1 MFGQVTQRFLA
12 GTAVAASLVTGS
24 VIVAPVAQAG
34 EMTLE
39 QFYAKRDYPFPGK
52 NGPTSPAGFKKGWCV
67 DAATWAWENRT
78 GTRFHHV
85 LVADFK
91 KVAIRRGFKV
101 GTAPRTGALAV
112 WVAGGT
118 HMAYVQSY
126 KTGAS
131 KFKVYEARWK
141 TVGLS
146 YRDINKSD
154 VNNRSNRRGP
164 DYFIYKK

>member
-1 MFGQVTQRFLA
+1 MQRSLVGVAVT
-12 GTAVAASLVTGS
+12 ASLVTGS
-24 VIVAPVAQAG
+24 LVVAPTATAKG
-34 EMTLE
+34 MTLE
-39 QFYAKRDYPFPGK
+39 QFYARKSYPFPGY
-52 NGPTSPAGFKKGWCV
+52 NGPTSPAGFSKGWCV

-85 LVADFK
+85 RVKDFK
-91 KVAIRRGFKV
+91 TVARSRGFKI

-112 WVAGGT
+112 WVHGGT

-146 YRDINKSD
+146 YRDIKKSD